1 MGRMIG
7 PELRQATDYER
18 VIKKAMD
25 ENITIPEDLL
35 PHDGRFGSGPSK
47 VRPEALIE
55 LAQER
60 SRLMGTSH
68 RRAPVRA
75 LVARLKEGLAELF
88 GLPPGYEVILGLGGA
103 TLMWDALACSFIK
116 HRSQHVVIGEFSARF
131 AEAVAAAP
139 HLAAPEL
146 IEAPFGTAAGP
157 RSSSAVDV
165 YALIHNETSTGVC
178 LPVHRVEGEGLVVVD
193 ATSAA
198 GGMLVDPLEFDV
210 YYFSPQKCFAAD
222 GGLWVALCSEA
233 AVERIASV
241 TARRYVPPSL
251 HLGAAIANSRKD
263 QTYNTPALATLILML
278 NQIEWMLAAGG
289 LAWVAARC
297 RESSSCLYSWAERS
311 SYATPFVEPESARS
325 PVVGTIDFDDS
336 VDAVALARILRRN
349 GIVDTEPYR
358 KLGRNQLR
366 IGMYPAVEPSDVE
379 RLTRCVDFVVGT
391 MHE

>member
-1 MGRMIG
+1 
-7 PELRQATDYER
+7 
-18 VIKKAMD
+18 MD

-47 VRPEALIE
+47 VRPEALHE

-60 SRLMGTSH
+60 SSLMGTSH
-68 RRAPVRA
+68 RQAPVRT

-88 GLPPGYEVILGLGGA
+88 GLPPGYEVVLGLGGA
-103 TLMWDALACSFIK
+103 TLLWDALAYSFIEHK
-116 HRSQHVVIGEFSARF
+116 SQHVVIGEFSARF
-131 AEAVAAAP
+131 AETIAAAP

-157 RSSSAVDV
+157 HSSSEVDV

-178 LPVHRVEGEGLVVVD
+178 LPVHRVDRKGLVVVD

-210 YYFSPQKCFAAD
+210 YYFSPQKCFASD

-241 TARRYVPPSL
+241 TTGRYVPPSL
-251 HLGAAIANSRKD
+251 DLGLSLVNSRKN
-263 QTYNTPALATLILML
+263 QTYNTPALATLLLML

-289 LAWVAARC
+289 LAWAAGRC
-297 RESSSCLYSWAERS
+297 LESSSCLYSWAERS
-311 SYATPFVEPESARS
+311 LYARPFVVQESARS
-325 PVVGTIDFDDS
+325 PVVGTVDFEDS
-336 VDAVALARILRRN
+336 VDAAAVARILRRN

>member
-1 MGRMIG
+1 
-7 PELRQATDYER
+7 
-18 VIKKAMD
+18 MD
-25 ENITIPEDLL
+25 ESIVIPEDML

-47 VRPEALIE
+47 VPPQALHE
-55 LAQER
+55 LTHEH
-60 SRLMGTSH
+60 SSVMGTSH
-68 RRAPVRA
+68 RQAPVRA
-75 LVARLKEGLAELF
+75 LVARLKECLADLF
-88 GLPPGYEVILGLGGA
+88 GLPEGYEVVLGLGGA
-103 TLMWDALACSFIK
+103 TLLWDALAFSFIEN
-116 HRSQHVVIGEFSARF
+116 RSQHVVIGEFSARF
-131 AEAVAAAP
+131 AEVIAAVP
-139 HLAAPEL
+139 HLATPEL
-146 IEAPFGTAAGP
+146 IEAPLGTAADP
-157 RSSSAVDV
+157 RASSEVDV

-178 LPVHRVEGEGLVVVD
+178 LPVHRVDGGLVVVD

-198 GGMLVDPLEFDV
+198 GGMWVDPLEFDV
-210 YYFSPQKCFAAD
+210 YYFSPQKCFASD

-241 TARRYVPPSL
+241 TSGRYVPPSL
-251 HLGAAIANSRKD
+251 DLGLALVNSRKD

-278 NQIEWMLAAGG
+278 NQIEWMLVAGG
-289 LAWVAARC
+289 LAWAAARC
-297 RESSSCLYSWAERS
+297 LESSSCLYSWAERS
-311 SYATPFVEPESARS
+311 PYATPFVAQESARS

-336 VDAVALARILRRN
+336 VDAPAVARILRRN

>member
-1 MGRMIG
+1 
-7 PELRQATDYER
+7 
-18 VIKKAMD
+18 MD
-25 ENITIPEDLL
+25 ENITIPEHML

-47 VRPEALIE
+47 VRPEALHE
-55 LAQER
+55 LAHEH
-60 SRLMGTSH
+60 SSLMGTSH
-68 RRAPVRA
+68 RQAPVRA
-75 LVARLKEGLAELF
+75 LVGGLKEGLADLF
-88 GLPPGYEVILGLGGA
+88 GLPESYEVVLGLGGA
-103 TLMWDALACSFIK
+103 TLLWDALAFSVIEHK
-116 HRSQHVVIGEFSARF
+116 SQHVVIGEFSARF
-131 AEAVAAAP
+131 AATIAAAP

-157 RSSSAVDV
+157 RASTEVDV

-178 LPVHRVEGEGLVVVD
+178 LPVHRVDGDGLLVVD

-210 YYFSPQKCFAAD
+210 YYFSPQKCFASD

-233 AVERIASV
+233 AIERIASV
-241 TARRYVPPSL
+241 TTGRRVPPSL
-251 HLGAAIANSRKD
+251 DLGLALDNSRKN

-278 NQIEWMLAAGG
+278 DQIEWMLAAGG
-289 LAWVAARC
+289 LAWAAARC
-297 RESSSCLYSWAERS
+297 RESASCLYSWVERS
-311 SYATPFVEPESARS
+311 PYARPFVAQDSARS

-336 VDAVALARILRRN
+336 VDAAAVARILRRN

-391 MHE
+391 MSA

>member
-1 MGRMIG
+1 
-7 PELRQATDYER
+7 
-18 VIKKAMD
+18 MD

-47 VRPEALIE
+47 VRPEALVE

-60 SRLMGTSH
+60 SSLMGTSH

-103 TLMWDALACSFIK
+103 TLLWDALACSFIE

-131 AEAVAAAP
+131 AEAVVAAP
-139 HLAAPEL
+139 HLATPEL

-210 YYFSPQKCFAAD
+210 YY
-222 GGLWVALCSEA
+222 
-233 AVERIASV
+233 
-241 TARRYVPPSL
+241 
-251 HLGAAIANSRKD
+251 
-263 QTYNTPALATLILML
+263 
-278 NQIEWMLAAGG
+278 
-289 LAWVAARC
+289 
-297 RESSSCLYSWAERS
+297 
-311 SYATPFVEPESARS
+311 
-325 PVVGTIDFDDS
+325 
-336 VDAVALARILRRN
+336 
-349 GIVDTEPYR
+349 
-358 KLGRNQLR
+358 
-366 IGMYPAVEPSDVE
+366 
-379 RLTRCVDFVVGT
+379 
-391 MHE
+391 